1 MEQGEQIRRRGDDV
15 TGCTLLTVGRVK
27 KVIPVTRES
36 NLNSKRLSAMKRIA
50 ILFVL
55 ISAAFSSAFAEIGD
69 TPQQCQQRYG
79 PSTKVGKSFTYY
91 KDTVTGYEVAVSFY
105 EGKVDSITYNPI
117 KEIVGRISDSEIE
130 RLLKIN
136 AGGRKWKK
144 MSDDRYD
151 ITQFRWQTE
160 DGELIA
166 VYAISFS
173 RVSVAT
179 KGYNDRA
186 PDGRKAENLG
196 EFFF

>member
-1 MEQGEQIRRRGDDV
+1 
-15 TGCTLLTVGRVK
+15 
-27 KVIPVTRES
+27 
-36 NLNSKRLSAMKRIA
+36 MKRIA
-50 ILFVL
+50 ILFFL

-79 PSTKVGKSFTYY
+79 PPTKVGKSFTYY
-91 KDTVTGYEVAVSFY
+91 KDTVSGYNVAVSFY

-144 MSDDRYD
+144 TSDQYD
-151 ITQFRWQTE
+151 ITQVKWQTE

-166 VYAISFS
+166 VYAISFR
-173 RVSVAT
+173 RVTVAT

-186 PDGRKAENLG
+186 PDGRKAEDLG
-196 EFFF
+196 EFFFELGD

>member
-1 MEQGEQIRRRGDDV
+1 
-15 TGCTLLTVGRVK
+15 
-27 KVIPVTRES
+27 
-36 NLNSKRLSAMKRIA
+36 MKRIA

-69 TPQQCQQRYG
+69 TPQKCQQRYG
-79 PSTKVGKSFTYY
+79 PSTKVGKPFTYY
-91 KDTVTGYEVAVSFY
+91 KDTVSGYNIAVSFY

-117 KEIVGRISDSEIE
+117 KQPVGRISDSEIE
-130 RLLKIN
+130 RLFQIN

-144 MSDDRYD
+144 TSDQYD
-151 ITQFRWQTE
+151 ITEVKWQTE

-186 PDGRKAENLG
+186 PDGRKAEDLG
-196 EFFF
+196 EFFFKLGD